1 MKNIIIAALAV
12 CTLSACDDFLDEKLK
27 GDFNSDNIFS
37 NATQAMPPVPPA
49 PPFIPALRWAG
60 LPVIA

>member
-12 CTLSACDDFLDEKLK
+12 CTFSACDDFLDEKLK

-37 NATQAMPPVPPA
+37 NATQALLHRFVE
-49 PPFIPALRWAG
+49 IRRCR
-60 LPVIA
+60 I

>member
-12 CTLSACDDFLDEKLK
+12 CTFSACDDFLDEKLK

-37 NATQAMPPVPPA
+37 NATQAELAVNGVYNA
-49 PPFIPALRWAG
+49 ALIKG
-60 LPVIA
+60 TSI